1 MEICQGYEKLPSFAS
16 FDPKGK
22 KKGKSDNTDTSS
34 WPTADIYK
42 SESSN
47 GKRSQDTAQL
57 A

>member
-1 MEICQGYEKLPSFAS
+1 MPGLSEIAILAS

-22 KKGKSDNTDTSS
+22 KEKSDNVNTDTSS